1 MHAKRYEW
9 NEKREREKMNEP
21 EIYLKMKNL
30 ENEKERK
37 EMLLIMN

>member
-1 MHAKRYEW
+1 MKK
-9 NEKREREKMNEP
+9 EKERMNEP

-37 EMLLIMN
+37 EMLLIIMNELRRSS

>member
-1 MHAKRYEW
+1 
-9 NEKREREKMNEP
+9 MNEP

-37 EMLLIMN
+37 EMLLIIIMNELRRSS

>member
-1 MHAKRYEW
+1 
-9 NEKREREKMNEP
+9 MNEP

-37 EMLLIMN
+37 EMLLIIMNELRRSS